1 MAAKEFKKKEEKEYT
16 PDEILAKLEH
26 YCAYQERSPK
36 EVRQKL
42 SELGA
47 DAEASELIYT
57 ILLGDNYLN
66 EERFA
71 MAFAGGKF
79 RVKHWGRHK
88 IRMALRKHGIG
99 NALIEKALSEIDP
112 DQYEATLRRL
122 LEAKRAQVEG
132 DPRARQKILN
142 YMLQAGF
149 EQDLVFS
156 YL

>member
-47 DAEASELIYT
+47 YAEASELIYT

-142 YMLQAGF
+142 YMLQAGY